1 MIEIL
6 DPKQRAEMEGF
17 RFPEEPQKAEPIKDK
32 SHTLTEEGYI
42 AAQKQI
48 DPNFSEEE
56 FEFHQARFENK
67 AKKREESLWGKVM
80 DIDDPKT
87 AKAFAHEEA
96 LRDNADFEKRRTQEF
111 KEWHRMLEIVV
122 ENLKKKRDDPEKE
135 GKKIRPLL
143 LILGG
148 GMQGP
153 YGAGQVIA
161 LGRMGFRDKFDTVVG
176 ISAGAADA
184 AYFLSANEESDK
196 QTLLGTSLYY
206 KELATKKFLNF
217 LRLKQIMNVGYAVG
231 LMKEGEKAL
240 DTDAIIK
247 GHSEFYVQATNSTT
261 KEPELINGKTD
272 KQGVVQAIEAS
283 MALPW
288 VYGKEIEVDDGKY
301 VDGAF
306 EPVPI
311 QKVIERFNPTDVL
324 ILPNMSYDNTDTRIL
339 SKAKNALIIGFAKM
353 LPRLGSLPLAEK
365 VLRAQRQTRQA
376 FEYIRNNYKVNV
388 GILYPPDLGLT
399 QVGTDSE
406 QIQAGVIAAAK
417 NTFEEF
423 GEKEKG
429 QNLKLL

>member
-1 MIEIL
+1 
-6 DPKQRAEMEGF
+6 
-17 RFPEEPQKAEPIKDK
+17 
-32 SHTLTEEGYI
+32 
-42 AAQKQI
+42 
-48 DPNFSEEE
+48 
-56 FEFHQARFENK
+56 
-67 AKKREESLWGKVM
+67 
-80 DIDDPKT
+80 
-87 AKAFAHEEA
+87 

-261 KEPELINGKTD
+261 KEPELINGKTA

-339 SKAKNALIIGFAKM
+339 SKAKNALIIGFAKFKF
-353 LPRLGSLPLAEK
+353 P
-365 VLRAQRQTRQA
+365 
-376 FEYIRNNYKVNV
+376 
-388 GILYPPDLGLT
+388 
-399 QVGTDSE
+399 
-406 QIQAGVIAAAK
+406 
-417 NTFEEF
+417 
-423 GEKEKG
+423 
-429 QNLKLL
+429 